1 MLFSLAY
8 PYEER
13 VSGVIF
19 LRFTSLVIGAF
30 IICMSFSA
38 SAAEGGAKDVYHIPA
53 EKIASVIDKAKGKR
67 AAVVIYASWCP
78 YCRKVM
84 PEMAKAAKAHEGQVI
99 AISVDKDVDTFKRY
113 LDKNFGQTAFLPIV
127 WDQSDILA
135 KGLSRFGIKPGRGI
149 PFTALLD
156 EYGFVHKQG
165 VLDPKEVN
173 AYLAGGRI

>member
-1 MLFSLAY
+1 VNLSRSIPF
-8 PYEER
+8 
-13 VSGVIF
+13 F
-19 LRFTSLVIGAF
+19 LSFVLVICIAYGSQFAQ
-30 IICMSFSA
+30 
-38 SAAEGGAKDVYHIPA
+38 AAEEARKDVYHIPA

-84 PEMAKAAKAHEGQVI
+84 PEIAKMAKAHEGQVI

-165 VLDPKEVN
+165 VLNPKDVN
-173 AYLAGGRI
+173 TYLSGGNI

>member
-1 MLFSLAY
+1 MTPLHIPSWQALLA
-8 PYEER
+8 
-13 VSGVIF
+13 I
-19 LRFTSLVIGAF
+19 AF
-30 IICMSFSA
+30 IIAIGVFTPA
-38 SAAEGGAKDVYHIPA
+38 HAKPGEQQLYHIPA
-53 EKIASVIDKAKGKR
+53 SKIASVIDQAKGKR

-84 PEMAKAAKAHEGQVI
+84 PQIAKTAKAHPGQVI
-99 AISVDKDVDTFKRY
+99 AISVDKDADTLKRY
-113 LDKNFGQTAFLPIV
+113 LDKNFGQIAFLPIV

-165 VLDPKEVN
+165 VLDTQEVN
-173 AYLAGGRI
+173 TYLAGGKI